1 MTKLSGSKTASE
13 FTGEGV
19 GQSVITAVLSCQKNK
34 QHKNKTNLLQKCG
47 VLRAVITNTKELY
60 CS

>member
-19 GQSVITAVLSCQKNK
+19 SNYGCPIVSKIK